1 MGKISRI
8 QLRGISRT
16 PSDRLT
22 TDGGCAESLNV
33 SLDNTELA
41 PAFVPDDVT
50 GKLGLPDNLQAEKVF
65 VHKTLHYTNVVY
77 VAGGK
82 VMHDGKELLTLDGV
96 VKDITSIG
104 NVIVVATDANLHYL
118 LYSISDKTYAV
129 QGSSVPLPTLLV
141 TSRESGEVTKTYEIT
156 KEYTTSQPDQEKMFG
171 EEWND
176 LDKDGKNV
184 NLYAA
189 QMASYLRAEFE
200 EYASVQ
206 SAYTKPIV
214 MRYAIRL
221 YNGTTLITSVPYLVG
236 GAYVSGF
243 KNIIAQ
249 YEWDEMYDDNDN
261 PRNEE
266 KISVTVTTGSYRPY
280 VKLLDFSDEDMKS
293 WKEIVKTIEVY
304 MSAQVEPDL
313 AHVQVYE
320 TRSAYD
326 EASAIIGM
334 GTDESA
340 KERLLERSLFYKVAE
355 YDLEKEEDIAML
367 REGVTLDVIK
377 KEEDLVNNHDRLDPA
392 QDNMV
397 PDSVFSSKVSTFNA
411 ALLLAGVSTRV
422 STGAKTMAAVEGID
436 ADGNA
441 WTVRYFIAGPSG
453 SADVLG
459 RNEEGLPYFAGPKA
473 YSWVVHPNVNCT
485 KAVVCSDYD
494 MYVEIPM
501 EKHPYLPCS
510 YGWLGRLPLADYM
523 KEGQQEAEHNRLDP
537 ENNTLASTNKVY
549 LSEIENPYIFPVARR
564 YTFQS
569 EVLNTAI
576 ATTALSQGQFGQFP
590 LYVFTEDG
598 IWAME
603 IAADGSFVTS
613 KPMSRDVCTNPA
625 SITSIDNAVVFVTD
639 KGVMLLQGS
648 QVVNI
653 SSYMHGKHYAIEE
666 TAKVIV
672 KGQPFFCDYLDILA
686 DTTPFMTFMKKASIA
701 YDYAGSRL
709 ICIAPDEKYQYI
721 YKLDTQTWHKTAHN
735 INLLNPINSYPE
747 CLVQGKERM
756 ELEKIYC
763 RVIENDAQEGFDYIA
778 EQIRKVLPDLTNE
791 EIDAFLNDGAAID
804 MTFVPE
810 DDGEWLYN
818 MFDYLHIA
826 TELEIKKETV
836 EATRIY
842 DLSTILDAHKPQK
855 TERAII
861 ATRPFNLEAPDVLKT
876 ITDVQI
882 RGDFPKGAVKFMLLG
897 SMDGINFYTISTKRG
912 KSWKMFR
919 LIILA
924 DLEAHDRISW
934 ADINFETRF
943 TNRLR

>member
-1 MGKISRI
+1 MS
-8 QLRGISRT
+8 
-16 PSDRLT
+16 
-22 TDGGCAESLNV
+22 
-33 SLDNTELA
+33 
-41 PAFVPDDVT
+41 
-50 GKLGLPDNLQAEKVF
+50 
-65 VHKTLHYTNVVY
+65 
-77 VAGGK
+77 
-82 VMHDGKELLTLDGV
+82 
-96 VKDITSIG
+96 
-104 NVIVVATDANLHYL
+104 
-118 LYSISDKTYAV
+118 
-129 QGSSVPLPTLLV
+129 
-141 TSRESGEVTKTYEIT
+141 EI
-156 KEYTTSQPDQEKMFG
+156 
-171 EEWND
+171 
-176 LDKDGKNV
+176 
-184 NLYAA
+184 
-189 QMASYLRAEFE
+189 
-200 EYASVQ
+200 
-206 SAYTKPIV
+206 
-214 MRYAIRL
+214 
-221 YNGTTLITSVPYLVG
+221 
-236 GAYVSGF
+236 
-243 KNIIAQ
+243 
-249 YEWDEMYDDNDN
+249 DN
-261 PRNEE
+261 PFFF
-266 KISVTVTTGSYRPY
+266 P
-280 VKLLDFSDEDMKS
+280 
-293 WKEIVKTIEVY
+293 
-304 MSAQVEPDL
+304 
-313 AHVQVYE
+313 
-320 TRSAYD
+320 
-326 EASAIIGM
+326 
-334 GTDESA
+334 
-340 KERLLERSLFYKVAE
+340 
-355 YDLEKEEDIAML
+355 
-367 REGVTLDVIK
+367 
-377 KEEDLVNNHDRLDPA
+377 
-392 QDNMV
+392 
-397 PDSVFSSKVSTFNA
+397 
-411 ALLLAGVSTRV
+411 
-422 STGAKTMAAVEGID
+422 
-436 ADGNA
+436 
-441 WTVRYFIAGPSG
+441 
-453 SADVLG
+453 LG
-459 RNEEGLPYFAGPKA
+459 R
-473 YSWVVHPNVNCT
+473 T
-485 KAVVCSDYD
+485 
-494 MYVEIPM
+494 
-501 EKHPYLPCS
+501 
-510 YGWLGRLPLADYM
+510 
-523 KEGQQEAEHNRLDP
+523 
-537 ENNTLASTNKVY
+537 
-549 LSEIENPYIFPVARR
+549 

-569 EVLNTAI
+569 KVLGVAI

-590 LYVFTEDG
+590 LYIFTEDG

-603 IAADGSFVTS
+603 TAADASFVTS
-613 KPMSRDVCTNPA
+613 KPLSRDVCTNPA

-666 TAKVIV
+666 TAKVII

-924 DLEAHDRISW
+924 DLEAYDRISW